1 MNAIRV
7 SNKIIGIDPGVQTGV
22 AIYEGGHLEHLATIE
37 VHGYYTLLQ
46 SERPGLV
53 IVEDSRLQSHVFTA
67 PKITGNAKNK
77 VARNIG
83 MVDGFC
89 HLLESLCKALEI
101 EIISVSP
108 LGKGSKYNAKVFG
121 QITGYQGR
129 TNQHERDAA
138 MVARPFRNQITA

>member
-1 MNAIRV
+1 MADKV
-7 SNKIIGIDPGVQTGV
+7 IGIDPGVQTGV
-22 AIYEGGHLEHLATIE
+22 AIYEGGALVRLATVE
-37 VHGYYTLLQ
+37 AHDYYTLLQ

-67 PKITGNAKNK
+67 PKIIGNAKNK
-77 VARNIG
+77 IARNIG

-89 HLLESLCKALEI
+89 HLLESLCKSFEI

-108 LGKGSKYNAKVFG
+108 LAKGSKYNAKVFE

-129 TNQHERDAA
+129 SNQHERDAA
-138 MVARPFRNQITA
+138 MVARPFRHQITA